1 MPQRKQQNHAGQ
13 PPAPGRVA
21 RILISGFLAFNLF
34 AIVAWCVPLES
45 PLLSACRTAVRPYM
59 LWTGLFQKWDM
70 FAPEPSKLN
79 CYVGA
84 QVVFRDGH
92 SALWSFPRMENL
104 GIVDKYFKE
113 RYRRYA
119 NDSIRRDMNA
129 AAWPDAARRIARL
142 NNSPS
147 NPPVVVNL
155 IRYWSG
161 VPPPT
166 FTGLYAPAPWQQYMF
181 FRYAVAPGDLP

>member
-1 MPQRKQQNHAGQ
+1 MRQRKRAESTLQRSGAG
-13 PPAPGRVA
+13 RIA

-34 AIVAWCVPLES
+34 AIVSWCVPLDS
-45 PLLSACRTAVRPYM
+45 PLLSVCRNAVRPYL

-70 FAPEPSKLN
+70 FAPEPSRLN

-92 SALWSFPRMENL
+92 SALWTFPRMENL

-119 NDSIRRDMNA
+119 NDSIRRDDNA
-129 AAWPDAARRIARL
+129 ADWPDAARYIARL
-142 NNSPS
+142 NSSPS
-147 NPPVVVNL
+147 NPPVAVNL
-155 IRYWSG
+155 IRYWSV

-166 FTGLYAPAPWQQYMF
+166 ADGSYQPAPWEQYIF
-181 FRYAVAPGDLP
+181 FRYTVAPGDLP